1 MRIVRLFTTFLTR
14 FLISAIFL
22 AGGINKIINWHE
34 TEKMVANVICD
45 WQSYLAF
52 SETLQN
58 GFATLVPWTPLILMA
73 GTLFELV
80 GGLLILLGLK
90 EKLGASL
97 LILFLIPATVLMHQ
111 FWFIETGDRELQTA
125 MFLKNLAILGA
136 LFMILLH
143 GVQSKTAERSGGD
156 PFPSLKMG

>member
-1 MRIVRLFTTFLTR
+1 MKFIRVTTVFLTR
-14 FLISAIFL
+14 FSLSAIFL
-22 AGGINKIINWHE
+22 AGGINKILNWHE
-34 TEKMVANVICD
+34 TEKIVENILCD

-52 SETLQN
+52 SDTAQN
-58 GFATLVPWTPLILMA
+58 ALASLVPWTPLILMA

-80 GGLLILLGLK
+80 GGLLILLGLR

-97 LILFLIPATVLMHQ
+97 LILFLIPTTVLMHQ

-125 MFLKNLAILGA
+125 MFLKNLAILGG

-143 GVQSKTAERSGGD
+143 GIQTKSVEKD

>member
-1 MRIVRLFTTFLTR
+1 MKFIRFSTIFLTR
-14 FLISAIFL
+14 FFISSIFL
-22 AGGINKIINWHE
+22 AGGINKILNWHE
-34 TEKMVANVICD
+34 TEKMVSNVLCD

-52 SETLQN
+52 SESAQN
-58 GFATLVPWTPLILMA
+58 GLAVLVPWTPLILMA

-97 LILFLIPATVLMHQ
+97 LILFLIPTTVLMHQ

-125 MFLKNLAILGA
+125 MFLKNLAILGG

-143 GVQSKTAERSGGD
+143 GVQARAGERAGD
-156 PFPSLKMG
+156 AFPSLKMG